1 MECPICFES
10 RDCVMT
16 LCGHAFCSS
25 CIGKVACT
33 TLTCPLCRQL
43 LLDEPASCKVLN
55 ETILRSLEGQ
65 SNNKRHDLLNRY
77 RVFSDQVD
85 EGILPE
91 QDMGGE
97 LIDSLIQLVGTGI
110 VQPHM
115 RAELSAAVINYETY
129 MKEPY
134 EDWRSYKIE
143 TCRPI

>member
-43 LLDEPASCKVLN
+43 LLDEKASCKVLN
-55 ETILRSLEGQ
+55 ETIMRSMEGQ
-65 SNNKRHDLLNRY
+65 PNHKRHDLLNQY

-85 EGILPE
+85 EGMLLE
-91 QDMGGE
+91 QDIGEE
-97 LIDSLIQLVGTGI
+97 LIISLIQLVGTGI

-115 RAELSAAVINYETY
+115 HAELSAAVTNYEIY
-129 MKEPY
+129 MKQPY
-134 EDWRSYKIE
+134 DDWRLYKIE
-143 TCRPI
+143 TCLPI